1 MNVRRIVIVLIAGF
15 FLSLYL
21 PSIYARD
28 DADDKKK
35 ALDEASAMLV
45 GLWEIF
51 QTKEVGK
58 PYLPGYKGHPF
69 VTKGANAFTLIFEY
83 RKDGT
88 FRRVSRIG
96 PNETVHEGTWKLVG
110 HELRHQRPGA
120 AGDEVMYVRFDNP
133 NQYTSMEVYEDT
145 PDPGLFAQ
153 FKRTR

>member
-1 MNVRRIVIVLIAGF
+1 VNLRRSVIVLFAAF

-21 PSIYARD
+21 PSLHARD
-28 DADDKKK
+28 DTEDKKK
-35 ALDEASAMLV
+35 APDEASSMLV
-45 GLWEIF
+45 GSWEIF
-51 QTKEVGK
+51 QTKEIGK
-58 PYLPGYKGHPF
+58 PYLPSYKGRPF

-96 PNETVHEGTWKLVG
+96 VDETVHEGTWKLAG
-110 HELRHQRPGA
+110 HELRHRRPGA
-120 AGDEVMYVRFDNP
+120 TAEEVMYLRFDSP

-153 FKRTR
+153 FRRTH